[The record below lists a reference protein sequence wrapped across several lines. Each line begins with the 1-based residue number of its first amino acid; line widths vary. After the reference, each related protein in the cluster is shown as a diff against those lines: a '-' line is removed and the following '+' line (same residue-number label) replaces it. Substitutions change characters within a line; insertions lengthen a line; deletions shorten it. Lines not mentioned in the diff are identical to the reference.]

1 MVLAGFTEAC
11 QFLFR
16 PPRNSISATWV
27 CAQVVF
33 LRPTWASV
41 NPPGAGFSIE
51 SDVISRIHEIRSER
65 AKIND
70 RVQALAKLEAENGSL
85 TAELQAQFE
94 AMSGQIAHLESA
106 ARMNAA
112 AAVPVSAATDVT
124 ATMTVPSQPK

>member
-1 MVLAGFTEAC
+1 M
-11 QFLFR
+11 
-16 PPRNSISATWV
+16 SK
-27 CAQVVF
+27 
-33 LRPTWASV
+33 
-41 NPPGAGFSIE
+41 
-51 SDVISRIHEIRSER
+51 IHEIRSER

-124 ATMTVPSQPK
+124 ATMTVPSQPKQPEAPGAGMAKTVVALVAAQGNRQAAAQLVLSAATASTLLLRSTL